1 MSNGRCDICG
11 APAAYRV
18 KMVENGFRKVKELCE
33 EHYQEL
39 ARQAGGRR
47 GGFRSPLESMF
58 GSSFFDDFFGGCD
71 PFYSGVI
78 GNEGGAPRSGGT
90 QAQNLGDRESV
101 DLQDYMN
108 DEARELLQ
116 KAAARGNKYLQGI
129 GILLYQAQKAFQYW
143 YGILPEVSD
152 ALQKEVLSS

>member
-58 GSSFFDDFFGGCD
+58 GSSFFDDFFGGRD
-71 PFYSGVI
+71 PLQW
-78 GNEGGAPRSGGT
+78 R
-90 QAQNLGDRESV
+90 DR
-101 DLQDYMN
+101 M
-108 DEARELLQ
+108 
-116 KAAARGNKYLQGI
+116 KAARHVPAALKRKIWRPWFRGFTGLYMTKQGI
-129 GILLYQAQKAFQYW
+129 AKKAQKAHELKKTSLIRNICSMF
-143 YGILPEVSD
+143 
-152 ALQKEVLSS
+152 

>member
-47 GGFRSPLESMF
+47 GGFSLA
-58 GSSFFDDFFGGCD
+58 
-71 PFYSGVI
+71 SGIDV
-78 GNEGGAPRSGGT
+78 R
-90 QAQNLGDRESV
+90 QFV
-101 DLQDYMN
+101 
-108 DEARELLQ
+108 
-116 KAAARGNKYLQGI
+116 
-129 GILLYQAQKAFQYW
+129 F
-143 YGILPEVSD
+143 
-152 ALQKEVLSS
+152 